1 MTHGQHVFQHMQH
14 VLRLMLCVSG
24 SMWNGY
30 ILFWHGP
37 RIQGFGRFL
46 GGRGGRG
53 VRELKFS
60 TQAVILARNLKSE
73 PVSRSNNPVGPLL

>member
-1 MTHGQHVFQHMQH
+1 MCVWKWNGFILFQH
-14 VLRLMLCVSG
+14 
-24 SMWNGY
+24 
-30 ILFWHGP
+30 GP
-37 RIQGFGRFL
+37 GIQGFGRFL

-60 TQAVILARNLKSE
+60 IQAVILARNLKSE

>member
-1 MTHGQHVFQHMQH
+1 MEWVYTFSAWTQDTGFWAFFGGQ
-14 VLRLMLCVSG
+14 G
-24 SMWNGY
+24 
-30 ILFWHGP
+30 
-37 RIQGFGRFL
+37 
-46 GGRGGRG
+46 GGRG

>member
-1 MTHGQHVFQHMQH
+1 M
-14 VLRLMLCVSG
+14 SG

-37 RIQGFGRFL
+37 RIQGFGHFFGGGL
-46 GGRGGRG
+46 QGGRGI
-53 VRELKFS
+53 RELKFS

>member
-1 MTHGQHVFQHMQH
+1 MQH

-30 ILFWHGP
+30 LHFWHGP
-37 RIQGFGRFL
+37 RIQGFGRFFFW
-46 GGRGGRG
+46 GGGGFRGRGRG

-60 TQAVILARNLKSE
+60 TQAVILARNLISE

>member
-1 MTHGQHVFQHMQH
+1 MLH

-24 SMWNGY
+24 NGMGLYFFSMDPGY
-30 ILFWHGP
+30 RVLGVFWGA
-37 RIQGFGRFL
+37 G
-46 GGRGGRG
+46 GGRG

>member
-24 SMWNGY
+24 NGMV
-30 ILFWHGP
+30 FQHGP

-60 TQAVILARNLKSE
+60 TQAVILARNLKS
-73 PVSRSNNPVGPLL
+73 

>member
-1 MTHGQHVFQHMQH
+1 MEWVYTFSAWTQDTG
-14 VLRLMLCVSG
+14 
-24 SMWNGY
+24 
-30 ILFWHGP
+30 FWA
-37 RIQGFGRFL
+37 FF
-46 GGRGGRG
+46 GGRGGSCREGGRG

>member
-1 MTHGQHVFQHMQH
+1 MGIFFFGMDPGYRVLGVFW
-14 VLRLMLCVSG
+14 G
-24 SMWNGY
+24 AGE
-30 ILFWHGP
+30 GKA
-37 RIQGFGRFL
+37 
-46 GGRGGRG
+46 GRG